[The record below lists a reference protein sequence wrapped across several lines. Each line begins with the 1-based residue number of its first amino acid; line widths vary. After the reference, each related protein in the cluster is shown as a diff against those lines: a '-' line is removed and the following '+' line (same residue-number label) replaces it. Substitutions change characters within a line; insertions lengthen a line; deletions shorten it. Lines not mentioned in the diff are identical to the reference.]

1 MPIYEYRCEPCDKT
15 FEKIR
20 RMSDET
26 PVSCPDCGDEAK
38 KQLSG
43 FAARTG
49 GGASFPMAGSG
60 GGPAPC
66 GAPSCAP
73 GGG

>member
-1 MPIYEYRCEPCDKT
+1 MPIYEYRCDPCEKT

-20 RMSDET
+20 RMSDES
-26 PVSCPDCGDEAK
+26 PVPCPDCGDEAK

-49 GGASFPMAGSG
+49 GVSFSTSG
-60 GGPAPC
+60 GAPAPC

>member
-1 MPIYEYRCEPCDKT
+1 MPIYEYRCEPCEKT

-20 RMSDET
+20 RASDET
-26 PVSCPDCGDEAK
+26 PMVCPDCGDEVRK
-38 KQLSG
+38 LVST

-49 GGASFPMAGSG
+49 GASFSSGASSPS
-60 GGPAPC
+60 APV
-66 GAPSCAP
+66 CAP